1 MLAFTKIRNGKVWS
15 VLPSLSCDYII
26 KDFVKMEDAEA
37 EADYMKCTF
46 CDEEIQGS
54 GYKIA
59 NDVIIRGVKPGN
71 RRSVAT
77 IKDTGDVCSRTC
89 QIASKI
95 AYLVHIKS
103 FKLSGET
110 YGQALEYCN
119 CAEEEFIKGMDK
131 YIEIMNR
138 KIFMVE

>member
-1 MLAFTKIRNGKVWS
+1 
-15 VLPSLSCDYII
+15 
-26 KDFVKMEDAEA
+26 
-37 EADYMKCTF
+37 MKCAF
-46 CDEEIQGS
+46 CEEEIQGP

-59 NDVIIRGVKPGN
+59 NDVRIRGVKPGN
-71 RRSVAT
+71 RGKATT
-77 IKDTGDVCSRTC
+77 IKDIGDVCSRTC

-103 FKLSGET
+103 FKLTGET

-119 CAEEEFIKGMDK
+119 CAEDEFIKGMDK

-138 KIFMVE
+138 KVFIVGSDFKKNLKEK

>member
-1 MLAFTKIRNGKVWS
+1 
-15 VLPSLSCDYII
+15 
-26 KDFVKMEDAEA
+26 
-37 EADYMKCTF
+37 MKCTF

-71 RRSVAT
+71 RKSVAT
-77 IKDTGDVCSRTC
+77 IKDIGDVCSRTC

-119 CAEEEFIKGMDK
+119 CVEEEFIKGMDK